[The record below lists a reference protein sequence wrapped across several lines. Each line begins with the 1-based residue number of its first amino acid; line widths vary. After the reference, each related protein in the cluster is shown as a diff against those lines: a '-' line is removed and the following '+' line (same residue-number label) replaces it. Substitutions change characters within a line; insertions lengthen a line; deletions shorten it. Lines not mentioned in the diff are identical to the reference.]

1 MEAQE
6 DLSRLM
12 GVRHVLG
19 TGKYLG
25 LPSLIGRKKKDTFSY
40 IKVRIWKRINSWRGR
55 ALTIISK

>member
-40 IKVRIWKRINSWRGR
+40 IKDRI
-55 ALTIISK
+55 